1 MAADVE
7 SSGQR
12 HVKESHRFLSPVLSV
27 ALMVGIAVHLAGFLI
42 FRVVSNPLPTRDD
55 RAAFVRYVSAGSLAG
70 DLALEEQAQLFDS
83 APLFVPTQWNAA
95 QNVSLAQR
103 DRVRERFPEFEP
115 AIDLLKALD
124 NSDALIGS
132 VDSVQQPGDLLAS
145 RFWVFFERFG
155 QSDHAVQAFADVG
168 HFAEIAVVGSA
179 AQSAV
184 TLDCPMEFTDPAPVN
199 EPVQFYLRVGGDG
212 RRLGEPL
219 VSKSSGNEAFDRAA
233 RRWLQ
238 LPATVGRLPAG
249 YLSVTVYP

>member
-132 VDSVQQPGDLLAS
+132 VDSVQQPKKTKSKEQLPSRHGFGSFSSALANRTM
-145 RFWVFFERFG
+145 RFRHLPTWDILQR
-155 QSDHAVQAFADVG
+155 
-168 HFAEIAVVGSA
+168 
-179 AQSAV
+179 
-184 TLDCPMEFTDPAPVN
+184 
-199 EPVQFYLRVGGDG
+199 LRLWG
-212 RRLGEPL
+212 RRH
-219 VSKSSGNEAFDRAA
+219 RA
-233 RRWLQ
+233 R
-238 LPATVGRLPAG
+238 
-249 YLSVTVYP
+249 